1 MHRLFAPHG
10 ALGLGIQCVEARL
23 QKDPSFKEARG
34 GAKKT
39 TAAAL
44 RRSYYLKLPVRDLLK
59 IHRKI
64 LRSRKKKSSE
74 IPEIENDRYAA
85 CGIWRANIPSR
96 TGIINDRTLPAAVS
110 ARTCPRNPSMAAA
123 FAAVFSDTAGISP
136 ALYCAVNPR

>member
-1 MHRLFAPHG
+1 M
-10 ALGLGIQCVEARL
+10 
-23 QKDPSFKEARG
+23 
-34 GAKKT
+34 
-39 TAAAL
+39 
-44 RRSYYLKLPVRDLLK
+44 LPVRDLLK

-110 ARTCPRNPSMAAA
+110 ARTCPRNPSRSRRRLRVLLRRRPRAPHSGN
-123 FAAVFSDTAGISP
+123 AAVQAFEAPPPVP
-136 ALYCAVNPR
+136 ALGQAPEQVLQEGRVVELPSRLNSRLAPTWLASAYRLNSL